1 MARTEEA
8 PEASP
13 VHQHRSERAESAA
26 ADSALHHTTSYS
38 SSSSSAPTAPSA
50 GQDVQGPLAPPQ
62 SDSEGQSED
71 ENEEDILS
79 PEEYAA
85 EMEAKQLLIADVPAV
100 FQSTMQRTPK
110 AVLQRKLEWL
120 QKRMQD
126 LEETFRVMNRPSNL
140 LSVDSEARRAV
151 RDELFKRIDQI
162 EAADWLLDEI

>member
-26 ADSALHHTTSYS
+26 ADSALHHTTSS

-50 GQDVQGPLAPPQ
+50 GQDVQGPLTPAA
-62 SDSEGQSED
+62 SDSEGQSDDED
-71 ENEEDILS
+71 EEDILS

-85 EMEAKQLLIADVPAV
+85 EMEAKQLFIADVPAV

-126 LEETFRVMNRPSNL
+126 LQETFRVMNRPSNL

-151 RDELFKRIDQI
+151 RDELVKRIDQI
-162 EAADWLLDEI
+162 DAADWLLDEI

>member
-26 ADSALHHTTSYS
+26 ADSALHHTTSS

-50 GQDVQGPLAPPQ
+50 GQDVQGPLTPAA
-62 SDSEGQSED
+62 SDSEGQSDDED
-71 ENEEDILS
+71 EEDILS

-85 EMEAKQLLIADVPAV
+85 EMEAKQLFIADVPAV

-126 LEETFRVMNRPSNL
+126 LQETFCVMNRPSNL
-140 LSVDSEARRAV
+140 LFVDSEARRAV
-151 RDELFKRIDQI
+151 RDELLKRIDQI

>member
-26 ADSALHHTTSYS
+26 ADSAIHHTTSS

-50 GQDVQGPLAPPQ
+50 GQDVQGPLTPAA
-62 SDSEGQSED
+62 SDSEGQSDDED
-71 ENEEDILS
+71 EEDILS

-85 EMEAKQLLIADVPAV
+85 EMEAKQLFIADVPAV

-126 LEETFRVMNRPSNL
+126 LQETFRVMNRPSNL

-151 RDELFKRIDQI
+151 RDELVKRIDQI
-162 EAADWLLDEI
+162 DAADWLLDEI

>member
-26 ADSALHHTTSYS
+26 ADSALHHTTS

-50 GQDVQGPLAPPQ
+50 GQDVQGPLTPAA
-62 SDSEGQSED
+62 SDSEGQSDDED
-71 ENEEDILS
+71 EEDILS

-85 EMEAKQLLIADVPAV
+85 EMEAKQLFIADVPAV

-126 LEETFRVMNRPSNL
+126 LQETFRVMNRPSNL

-151 RDELFKRIDQI
+151 RDELLKRIDQI
-162 EAADWLLDEI
+162 DAADWLLDEI

>member
-26 ADSALHHTTSYS
+26 ADSALHHTTSS

-50 GQDVQGPLAPPQ
+50 GQDVQGPLTPAA
-62 SDSEGQSED
+62 SDSEGQSDDED
-71 ENEEDILS
+71 EEDILS

-85 EMEAKQLLIADVPAV
+85 EMEAKQLFIADVPAV

-120 QKRMQD
+120 QKRMED
-126 LEETFRVMNRPSNL
+126 LQETFRVMNRPSNL
-140 LSVDSEARRAV
+140 LYVDSEDRRAV
-151 RDELFKRIDQI
+151 RDELCKRIDQI

>member
-26 ADSALHHTTSYS
+26 ADSALHHTTSS

-50 GQDVQGPLAPPQ
+50 GQDVQGPLTPAA
-62 SDSEGQSED
+62 SDSEGQSDDED
-71 ENEEDILS
+71 EEDILS

-85 EMEAKQLLIADVPAV
+85 EMEAKQLFIADVPAV

-140 LSVDSEARRAV
+140 LFVDSEARRAV

>member
-26 ADSALHHTTSYS
+26 ADSALHHTTSS

-50 GQDVQGPLAPPQ
+50 GQDVQGPLTPAA
-62 SDSEGQSED
+62 SDSEGQSDDED
-71 ENEEDILS
+71 EEDILS

-85 EMEAKQLLIADVPAV
+85 KMEAKQLFIADVPAV

-126 LEETFRVMNRPSNL
+126 LQETFRVMNRPSNL

-151 RDELFKRIDQI
+151 RDELVKRIDQI
-162 EAADWLLDEI
+162 DAADWLLDEI

>member
-26 ADSALHHTTSYS
+26 ADSALHHTTSS

-50 GQDVQGPLAPPQ
+50 GQDVQGPLTPAA
-62 SDSEGQSED
+62 SDSEGQSDDED
-71 ENEEDILS
+71 EEDILS

-85 EMEAKQLLIADVPAV
+85 EMEAKQLFIADVPAV

-126 LEETFRVMNRPSNL
+126 LQETFRVMNRPSNL

-151 RDELFKRIDQI
+151 RDELLKRIDQI
-162 EAADWLLDEI
+162 DAADWLLDEI

>member
-26 ADSALHHTTSYS
+26 ADSALHHTTSS

-50 GQDVQGPLAPPQ
+50 GQDVQGPLTPAA
-62 SDSEGQSED
+62 SDSEGQSDDED
-71 ENEEDILS
+71 EEDILS

-85 EMEAKQLLIADVPAV
+85 EMEAKKLFIADVPAV

-126 LEETFRVMNRPSNL
+126 LQETFRVMNRPSNL

-151 RDELFKRIDQI
+151 RDELVKRIDQI

>member
-26 ADSALHHTTSYS
+26 ADSALHHTTSS

-50 GQDVQGPLAPPQ
+50 GQDVQGPLTPAA
-62 SDSEGQSED
+62 SDSEGQSDDED
-71 ENEEDILS
+71 EEDILS

-85 EMEAKQLLIADVPAV
+85 EMEAKQLFIADVPAV

-126 LEETFRVMNRPSNL
+126 LQETFRVMNRPSNL
-140 LSVDSEARRAV
+140 LFVDSEARRAV
-151 RDELFKRIDQI
+151 RDELLKRIDQI